1 MNFSYKV
8 IKIIYLYV
16 LVKGKLYTLK
26 ITGGMGK
33 VKEGR

>member
-16 LVKGKLYTLK
+16 LVKGKLFTLK
-26 ITGGMGK
+26 NTGGRGK
-33 VKEGR
+33 TKGGR

>member
-26 ITGGMGK
+26 TTGGMGK
-33 VKEGR
+33 VKGGR